1 MGTAAIV
8 RGFTDPVHDSQRVF
22 RTALDA
28 LARPGRIARISSNLA
43 PPAPL
48 LATSAS
54 LLLAL
59 ADYETTVWLDDAL
72 AEATD
77 VADFIRFHTGAPL
90 TRIRREA
97 DFAVMAAPLIM
108 PPLASFAQGTPEY
121 PDHSATLIVQVESL
135 ANDGWIFAGAGIPA
149 RQSFCAAPLPADLP
163 RQLADNRARF
173 PCGVDLI
180 FVTSAE
186 IAALPRSC
194 RIVEG
199 N

>member
-1 MGTAAIV
+1 MSTAAIV
-8 RGFTDPVHDSQRVF
+8 RGFADPVHDSQKVF

-28 LARPGRIARISSNLA
+28 LARPGWIARFPSDLS
-43 PPAPL
+43 PPLPL

-59 ADYETTVWLDDAL
+59 ADYETTVWLDDTL
-72 AEATD
+72 AEATE
-77 VADFIRFHTGAPL
+77 VADFIRFHTGASL

-97 DFAVMAAPLIM
+97 DFAVIAASLAM

-121 PDHSATLIVQVESL
+121 PDRSTTLIVQADAL
-135 ANDGWIFAGAGIPA
+135 ANDRWTFAGPGIPE
-149 RQSFCAAPLPADLP
+149 RQSFSAAPLPADFP
-163 RQLADNRARF
+163 RQLADNRAGF
-173 PCGVDLI
+173 PCGVDLV
-180 FVTSAE
+180 FVTSTE

-199 N
+199 D